1 MTYEER
7 KEKLRV
13 QFEKDVEY
21 FSELLEDMD
30 SKGFFNDRLPNYGE
44 EYGEED
50 MLDSILHF
58 EDYCSNPENL
68 AFAGFGRDSD
78 VT

>member
-13 QFEKDVEY
+13 QFDKDVEY
-21 FSELLEDMD
+21 FKELLDDMD
-30 SKGFFNDRLPNYGE
+30 SKGFFNDRLPNYGDE
-44 EYGEED
+44 FTEED

-58 EDYCSNPENL
+58 EDFCSNPENL
-68 AFAGFGRDSD
+68 VFSGFRRDSD